1 MVLCGLQLSSYAL
14 VIWLSRRQVTAV
26 LSVALAAAIR
36 VYNIHDSQCTQLYR
50 GRPTP

>member
-36 VYNIHDSQCTQLYR
+36 VYI
-50 GRPTP
+50 